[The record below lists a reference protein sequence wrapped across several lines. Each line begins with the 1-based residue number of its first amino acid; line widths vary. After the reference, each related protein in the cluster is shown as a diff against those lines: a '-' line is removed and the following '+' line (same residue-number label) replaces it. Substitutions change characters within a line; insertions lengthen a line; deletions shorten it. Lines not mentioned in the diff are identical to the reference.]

1 MSLYDVMHCTY
12 LVASCCVLINFVHCD
27 KYIEYPLEFW
37 FVEHFYL
44 ILYTLAMCFIVS
56 YLCRSHDMLDKLCH
70 ISSLWYI
77 TYRDVVQYVYDL
89 FSYYICMLL
98 AVIII

>member
-1 MSLYDVMHCTY
+1 MSVYDVMHCTY
-12 LVASCCVLINFVHCD
+12 LVASCRVLINFVHCD
-27 KYIEYPLEFW
+27 KYVEYPLDFW

-44 ILYTLAMCFIVS
+44 FDNVHTDYMFL
-56 YLCRSHDMLDKLCH
+56 LCH
-70 ISSLWYI
+70 ICAGHMICKTSSVIFQVYGTSLMGMW
-77 TYRDVVQYVYDL
+77 YVYDL